1 MEAIAKTVFPI
12 AVASV
17 GVLLAFQGVLMIVA
31 YTVLAERKVLGWIQG
46 RIGPNRVGYWGMLQP
61 FADLFKFIFKEDIVP
76 DKSTKFVYFLAPLVA
91 LTCALMPIVVY
102 PFGPRLTDPLSW
114 IAPYLISAVEW
125 IPAVGQSLVDGI
137 TWLVPQAQNMPLTIG
152 RIDVGVLYVL
162 GITSVGVY
170 GIALAGWSSNNK
182 YSLMGGLRSSAQMI
196 SYELAMGASVIGVV
210 MLSGSLDLGGIID
223 AQAKSP
229 FKWFIIPQFIGFV
242 VFLISAF
249 AETNRVPFDLPE
261 AETELV
267 AGFHTEYSALKFAL
281 FFMAEYVNMF
291 TGSVMCVT
299 LFLGGWYIP
308 GLDYLART
316 IGIQE
321 WLGAGTVLYALVSHV
336 GFIVKICAFLFFY
349 IWIRGTLPR
358 FRFDQLMNFGW
369 KFLLPLALANVIVT
383 IIAVYV
389 IEKYSLF

>member
-1 MEAIAKTVFPI
+1 MESVLKTAFPFI
-12 AVASV
+12 VISV
-17 GVLLAFQGVLMIVA
+17 GILIAFQMVLMIVA

-46 RIGPNRVGYWGMLQP
+46 RIGPNRVGPWGLLQP
-61 FADLFKFIFKEDIVP
+61 FADLLKFIFKEDLVP
-76 DKSTKFVYFLAPLVA
+76 DKSTKFVYFLAPMVA
-91 LTCALMPIVVY
+91 LTCALLPIVVY
-102 PFGPRLTDPLSW
+102 PFGPRIKDPLTWVS
-114 IAPYLISAVEW
+114 PYLISAVSW
-125 IPAVGQSLVDGI
+125 IPAVGSSLVDAI
-137 TWLVPQAQNMPLTIG
+137 NWLVPQAMNMPLTIA

-210 MLSGSLDLGGIID
+210 MLSGSLDLGGIING
-223 AQAKSP
+223 QINSP
-229 FKWFIIPQFIGFV
+229 FKWYIIPQIIGFF

-291 TGSVMCVT
+291 TVSMMCTV

-308 GLDYLART
+308 GL
-316 IGIQE
+316 
-321 WLGAGTVLYALVSHV
+321 GAAANYVGLEAWFGWGTVGYAIISHV
-336 GFIVKICAFLFFY
+336 GFIGKICAFLFLY

-369 KFLLPLALANVIVT
+369 KFLLPVAIANVVIT
-383 IIAVYV
+383 IIVV
-389 IEKYSLF
+389 FFLNR

>member
-1 MEAIAKTVFPI
+1 MESVVKTAFPFVVI
-12 AVASV
+12 SV
-17 GVLLAFQGVLMIVA
+17 GILLAFQGVLMIVA

-46 RIGPNRVGYWGMLQP
+46 RIGPNRVGPWGILQP
-61 FADLFKFIFKEDIVP
+61 FADLLKFIFKEDLVP
-76 DKSTKFVYFLAPLVA
+76 DKSTKFVYFLAPMVA

-102 PFGPRLTDPLSW
+102 PFGP
-114 IAPYLISAVEW
+114 A
-125 IPAVGQSLVDGI
+125 I
-137 TWLVPQAQNMPLTIG
+137 TTIDWSFLPFGLGTGVTALPLTIAK
-152 RIDVGVLYVL
+152 IDVGVLFVL

-170 GIALAGWSSNNK
+170 GIALAGWSSNSK

-210 MLSGSLDLGGIID
+210 MLAGTLDLNGIIF
-223 AQAKSP
+223 AQIQSP
-229 FKWFIIPQFIGFV
+229 FRWFIIPQFIGFL
-242 VFLISAF
+242 VFLIAAF

-291 TGSVMCVT
+291 TVSVMCTV
-299 LFLGGWYIP
+299 LFLGGWYVP
-308 GLDYLART
+308 GLSHVVEPGS
-316 IGIQE
+316 IP
-321 WLGAGTVLYALVSHV
+321 YALISHV
-336 GFIVKICAFLFFY
+336 VFIGKICAFLFLY

-369 KFLLPLALANVIVT
+369 KFLLPVALGNVILT
-383 IIAVYV
+383 IVV
-389 IEKYSLF
+389 VFFLNR

>member
-1 MEAIAKTVFPI
+1 MEQVLKTAFPFVVI
-12 AVASV
+12 SV
-17 GVLLAFQGVLMIVA
+17 GALIAFQMVLMIVA

-46 RIGPNRVGYWGMLQP
+46 RVGPNRVGPWGLLQP
-61 FADLFKFIFKEDIVP
+61 FADLLKFIFKEDLVP
-76 DKSTKFVYFLAPLVA
+76 DKSTKFVYFLAPMVA
-91 LTCALMPIVVY
+91 LTCALMPMVVY
-102 PFGPRLTDPLSW
+102 PFGPRIADPLSW
-114 IAPYLISAVEW
+114 LIPYVSNVAYLGDAVVWIA
-125 IPAVGQSLVDGI
+125 D
-137 TWLVPQAQNMPLTIG
+137 QAKNMPLTIAS
-152 RIDVGVLYVL
+152 IDVGVLFVL

-170 GIALAGWSSNNK
+170 GIALAGWSSNSK

-210 MLSGSLDLGGIID
+210 MLAGTLDLNGIIQ
-223 AQAKSP
+223 AQTQSP
-229 FKWFIIPQFIGFV
+229 FKWFIIPQFIGFI

-291 TGSVMCVT
+291 TVSVMCTV
-299 LFLGGWYIP
+299 LFLGGWYVP
-308 GLDYLART
+308 GLGR
-316 IGIQE
+316 IFEPGSIP
-321 WLGAGTVLYALVSHV
+321 YAIVSHAA
-336 GFIVKICAFLFFY
+336 FIGKIIAFLFLY

-369 KFLLPLALANVIVT
+369 KFLLPVAIGNVILT
-383 IIAVYV
+383 IV
-389 IEKYSLF
+389 IVFFLNR

>member
-12 AVASV
+12 AVISV
-17 GVLLAFQGVLMIVA
+17 GILLAFQGVLMIVA
-31 YTVLAERKVLGWIQG
+31 YTVLAERKVLGWMQG
-46 RIGPNRVGYWGMLQP
+46 RIGPNRVGPWGIFQP

-76 DKSTKFVYFLAPLVA
+76 DKSTKFVYFLAPIVA

-102 PFGPRLTDPLSW
+102 PFGPAITSIDWTFLPYGLGEGVRQLPMT
-114 IAPYLISAVEW
+114 IA
-125 IPAVGQSLVDGI
+125 
-137 TWLVPQAQNMPLTIG
+137 
-152 RIDVGVLYVL
+152 RIDVGVLFVL

-210 MLSGSLDLGGIID
+210 MLAGTLDLSEIINE
-223 AQAKSP
+223 QIRSP
-229 FKWFIIPQFIGFV
+229 FKWFIIPQFVGFI
-242 VFLISAF
+242 VFLIAAF

-291 TGSVMCVT
+291 TVSVMCVT

-308 GLDYLART
+308 GLGHILEPGS
-316 IGIQE
+316 IP
-321 WLGAGTVLYALVSHV
+321 YALVSHV
-336 GFIVKICAFLFFY
+336 GFITKICAFLFFY

-369 KFLLPLALANVIVT
+369 KFLLPVALANVILT
-383 IIAVYV
+383 IIIVYF
-389 IEKYSLF
+389 LNR